1 MGNDILDILLHM
13 ASARVQELHDRISKL
28 MPLQDITGKSIKH
41 IVSNADTNTEAPER
55 LACVFVP

>member
-1 MGNDILDILLHM
+1 M
-13 ASARVQELHDRISKL
+13 ASARVQELHDHISKL

-41 IVSNADTNTEAPER
+41 IVLDADTNTEAPER